1 MSEIL
6 YQANPSVW
14 RMRPLG
20 TLIAWLVV
28 VFGLYVAIT
37 GNLPYLAQLTESL
50 PVLKDIKI
58 GDNIHIG
65 PRTIAT
71 FTGYGLALIGAFNLL
86 RSWLACLTDR
96 LEIRRNEILWTHG
109 LLAKNY
115 TEINMGSI
123 RTVRVN
129 QSLLQ
134 RLLGAGDLVIFT
146 TGDEPELAVR
156 GLPRPNEIRDHIR
169 QSAASPQD

>member
-20 TLIAWLVV
+20 TLIAWLL
-28 VFGLYVAIT
+28 FAGGLYIGLT
-37 GNLPYLAQLTESL
+37 GNMPYLREIYTAIPSLRDLAQ
-50 PVLKDIKI
+50 
-58 GDNIHIG
+58 
-65 PRTIAT
+65 PRALSQYV
-71 FTGYGLALIGAFNLL
+71 GYGIAVIGAFNLL
-86 RSWLACLTDR
+86 RWWLAGLVDR
-96 LEIRRNEILWTHG
+96 LEIHSNEILWTHG

-115 TEINMGSI
+115 TEINMGSV
-123 RTVRVN
+123 RTVRVH

-156 GLPRPNEIRDHIR
+156 GLPRPNEIREHIR
-169 QSAASPQD
+169 QRAAGTS